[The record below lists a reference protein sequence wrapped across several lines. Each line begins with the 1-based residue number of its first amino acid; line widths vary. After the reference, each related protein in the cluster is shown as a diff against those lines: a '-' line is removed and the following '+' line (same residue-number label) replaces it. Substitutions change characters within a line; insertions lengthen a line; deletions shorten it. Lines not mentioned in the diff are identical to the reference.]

1 MRTLTTTRRTSLILS
16 TFQRLALLIAAIVL
30 AGCTTLKTPTFTDDG
45 AAIRGYDP
53 VGYHL
58 ESRPVKGQAEFS
70 YTYNNAVW
78 QFASRENLEL
88 FRDDPEKYAPA
99 YGGYCAYAMSKGFV
113 VSTDPDA
120 WTIDNDK
127 LYLNYSLGVRKTW
140 LKDVP
145 GYVQKADVNWTDKIE
160 REDFE

>member
-1 MRTLTTTRRTSLILS
+1 MQELGYDPSPFGA
-16 TFQRLALLIAAIVL
+16 FQRAVLLIHLVPLIAT
-30 AGCTTLKTPTFTDDG
+30 AGCTMLNTPTFSPEGT
-45 AAIRGYDP
+45 AIRGYDP

-58 ESRPVKGQAEFS
+58 ESRPVKGQREFS
-70 YTYNNAVW
+70 YTYNDAVW
-78 QFASRENLEL
+78 HFASRENLEM
-88 FRDDPEKYAPA
+88 FRSDPEKYAPA

-120 WTIDNDK
+120 WAIEDGK

-145 GYVQKADVNWTDKIE
+145 GYIE
-160 REDFE
+160 RADGHWAEKIATQDFE